1 MSYADQ
7 QDDESLS
14 DDDYVVGAAHS
25 EVTVSKNGKVKKML
39 FVITIWVLRKK
50 GGPLNLLT

>member
-39 FVITIWVLRKK
+39 FVITIWV
-50 GGPLNLLT
+50 